1 MLLDHT
7 TLFHTFC
14 ITNYLGNETK
24 LSWLAVPRFQKYE
37 CIKWFNRAVTK
48 KKRAEIIPWY
58 TCECECEYKTLKG
71 DLTKMIWDLCHDCGK
86 PNLVSRLSKVLF
98 WDFFWRM
105 DYVKPIN
112 NCFLGGGTML
122 IEVHLKLLVEDI
134 LKSWKSWRVKLIEG
148 LT

>member
-1 MLLDHT
+1 MLLYHT

-24 LSWLAVPRFQKYE
+24 LSWLAFPRFQKYE

-71 DLTKMIWDLCHDCGK
+71 ALTKMIWDLCHDWGK
-86 PNLVSRLSKVLF
+86 ASRVPKISKVIC
-98 WDFFWRM
+98 WVFFWKM
-105 DYVKPIN
+105 DYVKPIY
-112 NCFLGGGTML
+112 NCFFGWRYNVNWSAFETLSGGYF
-122 IEVHLKLLVEDI
+122 EKL
-134 LKSWKSWRVKLIEG
+134 KSWRVKLIEG